1 LLRNVVVVLT
11 AAALLVCSF
20 TSFGLALQISDHGGI
35 VHQGH
40 FRADHRD
47 DDAAGLLASG
57 EESSAPHGHVSG
69 LLPPDHVFASIR
81 LPHLRLRIEASCG
94 GQDCLLRFER
104 PPKPT
109 LC

>member
-1 LLRNVVVVLT
+1 MALT

-40 FRADHRD
+40 VRADHRD
-47 DDAAGLLASG
+47 DDGAGLLESG
-57 EESSAPHGHVSG
+57 EETSTPHAHVSG
-69 LLPPDHVFASIR
+69 LLSPEHVFSSIL
-81 LPHLRLRIEASCG
+81 LPDLRLRIEAFGG
-94 GQDCLLRFER
+94 GQECLLRLER

-109 LC
+109 VC